1 MTPATPP
8 IPSAAA
14 ALVRE
19 LQRVH
24 ALHAARASNPI
35 LAGALERLGDWQAR
49 RLMGTYADLARD
61 KRYAEAIAFFQSDL
75 YGSQD
80 FSKRDADLARIVPLM
95 TRLLPD
101 GVIMTVARAMELSA
115 LSHELDAKLLDHLP
129 RADGQFSVEDYCRA
143 FRRTGREP
151 DRRRQVELIGEVGA
165 ALDRYVKR
173 PMIRGALAM
182 MRKPARLAGLDEL
195 QAFLERG
202 FSAFHR
208 INGAAEFLSTVRDRE
223 GALIDAIF
231 AGAKAPFP
239 EPPEPRRKT

>member
-1 MTPATPP
+1 MTPANPP

-49 RLMGTYADLARD
+49 RLAATYADLARD
-61 KRYAEAIAFFQSDL
+61 ARYADALAFFPSDL
-75 YGSQD
+75 SASQD
-80 FSKRDADLARIVPLM
+80 FSKREADLARIVPVM

-208 INGAAEFLSTVRDRE
+208 INGAAEFLAAVRERE
-223 GALIDAIF
+223 SALIDAIF